1 MHDLGR
7 LQNPQRCHWS
17 DEFQKTRF
25 FSRKIVLPGFGAP
38 GCHPGTLIDLVNVAL
53 DIRETVETISMI

>member
-7 LQNPQRCHWS
+7 LQNPQSCHWS

-25 FSRKIVLPGFGAP
+25 FPGKSCSRDFGAP

-53 DIRETVETISMI
+53 DSRDSVETICMI